1 MKRQI
6 GEARPG
12 AQDTPLQLRNAL
24 GKKLR
29 AQASGSCD
37 TPLAGLLEAQV
48 GSGLPPFITA

>member
-29 AQASGSCD
+29 AHASGSTCD

-48 GSGLPPFITA
+48 RR

>member
-37 TPLAGLLEAQV
+37 TPLLAGLLEAQV
-48 GSGLPPFITA
+48 RET

>member
-12 AQDTPLQLRNAL
+12 AQDTPLQMRNAL
-24 GKKLR
+24 GKRLR

-37 TPLAGLLEAQV
+37 TPLAGLLEVAV
-48 GSGLPPFITA
+48 RM